1 MNLPPNELLEVLNRA
16 ERVLLATH
24 VYPDGD
30 ALGSLLAMAGSL
42 EAMGKQVFRYSEEK
56 ASHLYDFLPGA
67 ERLQTV
73 LPESLKDFDCAVTL
87 DCGDRYRLGREM
99 ERLLTIQPLLV
110 IDHHAGH
117 KSFGDLSWVEADRAS
132 TGEMV
137 YDLLRLLGSDISRDS
152 AYCLYAAIVADTG
165 SFKYSS
171 TTADTFRVAR
181 ELAEHGV
188 KPAEVAGKLFD
199 NYTVNRLHLLTDVLA
214 TLELYAEDRVAF
226 ISVTRQMFERTG
238 TSQADAETF
247 INYPRALSSVK
258 IAAFIKEAEDGLI
271 SVSLR
276 SKGTLYD
283 VARVAADFGGGGHR
297 NAAGFKL
304 ADTTIGETREKLLR
318 ELYRLLENVR

>member
-1 MNLPPNELLEVLNRA
+1 MNLPPNEFLEVLNRA
-16 ERVLLATH
+16 ERVLVAAH
-24 VYPDGD
+24 AYPDGD
-30 ALGSLLAMAGSL
+30 ALGSLLALAGGL

-67 ERLQTV
+67 EFLQTV
-73 LPESLKDFDCAVTL
+73 LPGNLKSFDCAVAL

-117 KSFGDLSWVEADRAS
+117 QPFGDLSWVQADRAS

-137 YDLLRLLGSDISRDS
+137 YDLLQALGSDISRDT

-181 ELAEHGV
+181 ELVEHGV

-214 TLELYAEDRVAF
+214 TLELHAQDRIA
-226 ISVTRQMFERTG
+226 IIAVTREMFERTG
-238 TSQADAETF
+238 TSQADTEAF

-258 IAAFIKEAEDGLI
+258 VAAFIKEAEDGLI

-276 SKGTLYD
+276 SKGAGFD
-283 VARVAADFGGGGHR
+283 VAKVAAGFSGGGHR

-304 ADTTIGETREKLLR
+304 AGTTLGETREKLLR
-318 ELYRLLENVR
+318 ELHRLLENGQ